1 MMFIMIGSF
10 ILLVL
15 LVILGVYL
23 KKKYVKEKVKDKI
36 QIDIIN
42 LELSS

>member
-10 ILLVL
+10 ILLAL